1 MPSLAHRLSA
11 QMRTVCTATRTCA
24 LVHKETIYILSL
36 SSRVFSEV
44 GNDELGHVRLRAVF
58 GLLEGQ

>member
-1 MPSLAHRLSA
+1 
-11 QMRTVCTATRTCA
+11 MRTVCTATQTCA